1 MKEVSTFLD
10 VLVVGGGPAGCAA
23 ALALLNQTSLN
34 VGIVESTDYTNM
46 RIGESVS
53 PSMMDEMRYL
63 GIEKEFLGTKP
74 ILSHGID
81 AAWGTSKILSRDF
94 FFSGHGNGWNL
105 NRNTFDLMLINTVKK
120 RKGKLLTSSKIHSY
134 EKNKQNWQFVIHK
147 DNETSI
153 NLEAKF
159 VIDASGKNASFA
171 RSLGTKWHVI
181 DNLVGVACVYSIENN
196 FDEKSYTLVESVSNG
211 WWYSSMIP
219 NNKRVVVFMT
229 DSDISAS
236 LKLQYQKNWNVLL
249 KKTLHIQKTIPDAK
263 KITGPNIFSA
273 HSQVI
278 TEADFSGWVPAGDVA
293 ASFDPL
299 SSIGIGHALV
309 SGSHCAVI
317 AENAL
322 QSDGRLMLGYLNGI
336 SKNFEQYLRNR
347 QHFYNFEKRWT
358 DEPFWKRRL
367 G

>member
-1 MKEVSTFLD
+1 MKEVLTFLD
-10 VLVVGGGPAGCAA
+10 VLVIGGGPAGCAA

-63 GIEKEFLGTKP
+63 GVEKEFLGTNP
-74 ILSHGID
+74 IPSHGID

-105 NRNTFDLMLINTVKK
+105 DRNKFDLMLMDAVKK
-120 RKGKLLTSSKIHSY
+120 RKGKLLTSSKIHSS
-134 EKNKQNWQFVIHK
+134 EKKGKNWQFVIRK

-153 NLEAKF
+153 DLEAKF

-171 RSLGTKWHVI
+171 RDLGTKWQVL
-181 DNLVGVACVYSIENN
+181 DNLVGVACVYLIENDLN
-196 FDEKSYTLVESVSNG
+196 EKLYTLVESVSNG

-219 NNKRVVVFMT
+219 NNKRIVVFMT
-229 DSDISAS
+229 DSDISAL
-236 LKLQYQKNWNVLL
+236 LKLQYQKNWDTLL
-249 KKTLHIQKTIPDAK
+249 KKTLHIQKTISDEK
-263 KITGPNIFSA
+263 RISGPNIFA
-273 HSQVI
+273 AYSQVI
-278 TEADFSGWVPAGDVA
+278 EKADFSGWIPAGDAA

-317 AENAL
+317 AENVL
-322 QSDGRLMLGYLNGI
+322 HSDGRLMLEYLNGI
-336 SKNFEQYLRNR
+336 SKNFERYLQNR
-347 QHFYNFEKRWT
+347 RHFYNFEKRWT